1 MELSSGLISAT
12 GLLSGALWE
21 GTNMISTADLA
32 GAEQLTGGRFF
43 SGLLLAAGEPSFLA
57 WLGEKI
63 WIYTAVALGVGLVIF
78 VHELGHFLAAKLFG
92 VKVEKFYVGF
102 DVPISLFGIRLPRS
116 FGRFRWGETEYG
128 IGVIPLGGYVKMLGQ
143 DDDPRQAAAERERIR
158 LANGNS
164 EEAEEGIDAP
174 AATLDPRSYP
184 AKTVWQRMVIIS
196 AGVVMNLITSV
207 LFAAIAF
214 GFGVKY
220 QPAVIGQT
228 VPGYPAWEAGLEPGG
243 RIVSA
248 GGIENDPKLHFM
260 DMTTEILKA
269 SIDEPDQPVAV
280 VVQYGDELVEK
291 KLMTRETTD
300 KPKRR
305 LIGIGPPIAAKLND
319 QLVALPNSMAEA
331 ALSAE
336 SRGSEI
342 LAIDGKDLEKNEV
355 VGATLAD
362 AVYRMFVVK
371 RDQPV
376 TLTLANEDGTTEVTL
391 QPQPLKTMGLSFSP
405 GAVAALVQGGPA
417 DTAGVRVGDRIVGL
431 GADGAPVDAV
441 SLPGKVVASE
451 GSVLFRL
458 QRGTGADVETVD
470 ISVTPKETYSASA
483 PFAGSSGQVE
493 LASLGMTYLPEAIV
507 VAADPE
513 VTSLEVGD
521 QLKRVVVEWGDVE
534 TAKLF
539 GEVFGEGTL
548 EKLTKGWEIS
558 NENSLV
564 SLIEVL
570 QSLPPGTK
578 VDLRALRGERQTV
591 VEARSLVTESEEF
604 WYERGLVLSVVM
616 LVHKADSL
624 GEAFSLGLR
633 ESKRKLGEVVG
644 FLRMIFTGRVSASNI
659 GGPGAIVFMAGSAA
673 SVGITKLLLFL
684 TLLSVNLAVLNF
696 LPIPALDGG
705 HMVFLIAEAV
715 RGKPVDEELQ
725 AKLTMAGVL
734 ALLSLMAFV
743 IINDYLNISS
753 MM

>member
-1 MELSSGLISAT
+1 MFSAAMI
-12 GLLSGALWE
+12 G
-21 GTNMISTADLA
+21 GTERFTDGQL
-32 GAEQLTGGRFF
+32 LTGF
-43 SGLLLAAGEPSFLA
+43 LLAAEEPGFLT

-63 WIYTAVALGVGLVIF
+63 WIWCAVALGVGLVIF

-102 DVPISLFGIRLPRS
+102 DVPINLFGIRLPRS

-158 LANGNS
+158 SANANS
-164 EEAEEGIDAP
+164 EHAEDGFDAP
-174 AATLDPRSYP
+174 QEHLDPRSYP

-228 VPGYPAWEAGLEPGG
+228 VAGYPAWEAGLEPGG

-260 DMTTEILKA
+260 DMTGEILKA
-269 SIDEPDQPVAV
+269 SIDEPEQPVSVA
-280 VVQYGDELVEK
+280 VQYGDEVREYELK
-291 KLMTRETTD
+291 TRETAG
-300 KPKRR
+300 KLKRR
-305 LIGIGPPIAAKLND
+305 LIGIGPPLAAKLNEEI
-319 QLVALPNSMAEA
+319 VALPNS
-331 ALSAE
+331 SAE
-336 SRGSEI
+336 KAFSAEQRGAAI
-342 LAIDGKDLEKNEV
+342 VAIDGENLEESPV
-355 VGATLAD
+355 VGATLSD
-362 AVYRMFVVK
+362 PVVRSFVTK
-371 RDQPV
+371 YDQPII
-376 TLTLANEDGTTEVTL
+376 LTLANEAGTTDITL
-391 QPQPLKTMGLSFSP
+391 EPQPLKTLGLTFEP
-405 GAVAALVQGGPA
+405 GTVAALVQGGPA
-417 DTAGVRVGDRIVGL
+417 DAAGIKVGDRIVGL
-431 GADGAPVDAV
+431 GTEASTVDAV
-441 SLPGKVVASE
+441 SLPGKVLATE
-451 GSVLFRL
+451 GSVLLRL
-458 QRGTGADVETVD
+458 ERGEGDSAETLD
-470 ISVTPKETYSASA
+470 ISITPAELTSAAQPFSA
-483 PFAGSSGQVE
+483 SSGQIE
-493 LASLGMTYLPEAIV
+493 LATLGMTYQPNAV
-507 VAADPE
+507 VMSADPE
-513 VTSLEVGD
+513 VTTLEAGD
-521 QLKRVVVEWGDVE
+521 QLKRVVVRWSNKEAAE
-534 TAKLF
+534 TFAKMF
-539 GEVFGEGTL
+539 GEDTL
-548 EKLTKGWEIS
+548 KKLTEGWEIGEES
-558 NENSLV
+558 NLV
-564 SLIEVL
+564 SLIEIL
-570 QSLPPGTK
+570 QILPVDTK
-578 VDLRALRGERQTV
+578 VELKALRGDRQTV
-591 VEARSLVTESEEF
+591 VEAGAFVTETDQY
-604 WYERGLVLSVVM
+604 WYQRGVM
-616 LVHKADSL
+616 LSAVTLIHKADSV

-644 FLRMIFTGRVSASNI
+644 FLRMIFTGRVGANHI